1 MTKLLGKA
9 VAELSKLPE
18 KEQDAVA
25 AWLLEELT
33 SERRWDRLFSAS
45 HDKLA
50 ALADEALD
58 EHHGGGTEE
67 LDPDSL

>member
-18 KEQDAVA
+18 GEQDAIA

-33 SERRWDRLFSAS
+33 SERRWERLFSTS
-45 HDKLA
+45 HD
-50 ALADEALD
+50 ALAVLAEEALA
-58 EHHGGGTEE
+58 EHRQGGTQQLE
-67 LDPDSL
+67 PDRL